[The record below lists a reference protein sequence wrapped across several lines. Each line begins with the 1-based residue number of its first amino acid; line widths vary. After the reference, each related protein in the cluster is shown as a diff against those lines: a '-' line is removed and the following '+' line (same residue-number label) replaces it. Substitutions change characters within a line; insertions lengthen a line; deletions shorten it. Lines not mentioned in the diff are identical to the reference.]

1 MNKSIFEK
9 YSIKNLINEY
19 FKKNCGKLVENSRK
33 INKDL
38 NSCLYSY
45 LQENPLYS
53 VNKDFYKHQQED

>member
-9 YSIKNLINEY
+9 YSIKILINEY
-19 FKKNCGKLVENSRK
+19 LKKNCEKLVENSRK

-38 NSCLYSY
+38 NCCLYSY

-53 VNKDFYKHQQED
+53 ANKDLDKHQQED